1 MAPKQT
7 RTFPFNFITM
17 WIRPNEQEHVA
28 CGFCS
33 KQPAEYIIHQYIA
46 VTDVLVEGMDR
57 VWMKAIRQQMDGNYS
72 APVYQLACPDC
83 CMDQASIA
91 LGKRRAIQQL
101 FSIAAMVKQSG
112 TPCSQ
117 VIVCTVRSINDE
129 GDLWAV
135 NAPSTNIEDVVQ
147 HLKTVERR

>member
-7 RTFPFNFITM
+7 RTFPFTFITM

-33 KQPAEYIIHQYIA
+33 KQPAEYIIHQDLA

-57 VWMKAIRQQMDGNYS
+57 VWMKALRQQMDGNYS

-83 CMDQASIA
+83 CMGRASIA
-91 LGKRRAIQQL
+91 LGNRGAIWQL
-101 FSIAAMVKQSG
+101 FTIFAMVEPG
-112 TPCSQ
+112 C
-117 VIVCTVRSINDE
+117 
-129 GDLWAV
+129 
-135 NAPSTNIEDVVQ
+135 AP
-147 HLKTVERR
+147 L